1 MAFESLTDRLA
12 GVFKKLRGHGKLTE
26 ADIKAAMREVR
37 MALLEADVNYKVAKD
52 FCAKVSER
60 AMGQEVMESL
70 TPAQQVVKIVNEEL
84 VALMGGEEAPRLIV
98 KNKGQTIIMLCG
110 LQGNGKTTHAAKL
123 AKYFIKQG
131 RRPMLV
137 ACDIYRPAAIDQLQ
151 VVGGQAGAPV
161 FTLPGAK
168 PPEIARKALAHA
180 RDYGNDIVILDTAG
194 RLQIDEVLM
203 QELVQIKE
211 AVPVDETLLVVD
223 AMAGQDAVNVAKTFN
238 ETVGIDGIILTKTD
252 GDTRGGAALSVLSV
266 TGKPIK
272 FQGTGEKPPVIAKKA
287 LAHAKDYG
295 NDILI
300 LDTAGR
306 LQIDE
311 VLMQELVDIKEAVP
325 VDETLLVVDAMAGQD
340 AVNVARTFNETVGID
355 GIILTKTDG
364 DTRGGAALSVLSVTG
379 KPIKFQGTGEKLD
392 DLEVFHPSRMAS
404 RILGMGDV
412 LSLIERAQDAADEKA
427 AEETAKRM
435 MENKFDMND
444 MLAQFA
450 QIRKM
455 GGAGAMLSMMPGMS
469 GIDASQVDEK
479 AFDRI
484 EAMIYSMTKEEREK
498 PSIINPKR
506 KRRIAAG
513 SGTQVSDVNKLLKQ
527 FEMMQKMMKQ
537 FKKSPKGF
545 ARRLGGMMGNPNA
558 FRGLK

>member
-1 MAFESLTDRLA
+1 MFDSLSDRLNDT
-12 GVFKKLRGHGKLTE
+12 FDRLRGKGKLTE
-26 ADIKAAMREVR
+26 ADITSAMRDIR
-37 MALLEADVNYKVAKD
+37 MALLEADVNFKVVKEFVAKT
-52 FCAKVSER
+52 KER
-60 AMGQEVMESL
+60 CMTAEVMESL
-70 TPAQQVVKIVNEEL
+70 SPAQNVVKIVLDEL
-84 VALMGGEEAPRLIV
+84 TEMLGSTESKLVFSNRIPNV
-98 KNKGQTIIMLCG
+98 IMLVG
-110 LQGNGKTTHAAKL
+110 LQGSGKTTAAVKL
-123 AKYFIKQG
+123 AYLLKKQG
-131 RRPMLV
+131 RSPLLA
-137 ACDIYRPAAIDQLQ
+137 ACDVYRPAAADQLATL
-151 VVGGQAGAPV
+151 GGEIGVPV
-161 FTLPGAK
+161 FRGDGAH
-168 PPEIARKALAHA
+168 PVDIAKGAIQEAVDHL
-180 RDYGNDIVILDTAG
+180 RDVVIVDTAG
-194 RLQIDEVLM
+194 RLQIDEQMMQEAVDIKKAVKPDQVLM
-203 QELVQIKE
+203 
-211 AVPVDETLLVVD
+211 VVD
-223 AMAGQDAVNVAKTFN
+223 AMTGQDIVNVVSTFA
-238 ETVGIDGIILTKTD
+238 ERTDFDGVIISKLD
-252 GDTRGGAALSVLSV
+252 GDA
-266 TGKPIK
+266 
-272 FQGTGEKPPVIAKKA
+272 
-287 LAHAKDYG
+287 
-295 NDILI
+295 
-300 LDTAGR
+300 
-306 LQIDE
+306 
-311 VLMQELVDIKEAVP
+311 
-325 VDETLLVVDAMAGQD
+325 
-340 AVNVARTFNETVGID
+340 
-355 GIILTKTDG
+355 
-364 DTRGGAALSVLSVTG
+364 RGGAALSVLSVTG

-412 LSLIERAQDAADEKA
+412 LSLIERAQDAADEKL

-469 GIDASQVDEK
+469 GIDASQIDEK

-484 EAMIYSMTKEEREK
+484 EAMIYSMTKAERED